1 MTGRFFPVCA
11 MLCSRADG
19 EASLGPQMIRKI
31 FLPLTGGEGDVA
43 ALQAAFTTAR
53 QLAAHVDAALLRF
66 DQRYDRPK
74 LDEALPPGLFEEVA
88 TILADSDAAELQARH
103 RFDVARAAVAAPLV
117 EAAPGPRGLSAR
129 WLGVRPAERIVRD
142 GGLADLLVVGPQN
155 LHDNP
160 RPNAVRRAALI
171 TAGRPLLLAPEAPP
185 PRIGGHVAIAWNG
198 GTGGAQAVAAAL
210 PFLAAADTVSVL
222 TVRTARTRSSEGE
235 RLVDYLAWHGVAA
248 AASVLHADGGPV
260 GALLLR
266 TAVERGADL
275 FVMGGNVQS
284 RLQEFLLG
292 GVTGYVFGHA
302 SLPILMAH

>member
-1 MTGRFFPVCA
+1 
-11 MLCSRADG
+11 
-19 EASLGPQMIRKI
+19 MIRRI

-43 ALQAAFTTAR
+43 ALAAAFTTAR

-74 LDEALPPGLFEEVA
+74 LDEVLPPGLFEEVA

-103 RFDVARAAVAAPLV
+103 RFDEARAAVAAPLV
-117 EAAPGPRGLSAR
+117 EEAPGPLGLSAR

-160 RPNAVRRAALI
+160 RPNAIRRAALM
-171 TAGRPLLLAPEAPP
+171 TAGRPLLLVPEAPP
-185 PRIGGHVAIAWNG
+185 ARIGGRIAIAWNG
-198 GTGGAQAVAAAL
+198 STGGAQAVAAAL
-210 PFLAAADTVSVL
+210 PFLAAADAVDVL
-222 TVRTARTRSSEGE
+222 TVKTARTRSSEGE
-235 RLVDYLAWHGVAA
+235 RLVDYLAWHGIGARA
-248 AASVLHADGGPV
+248 GVLREDGGAV

-266 TAVERGADL
+266 GAAERDADL
-275 FVMGGNVQS
+275 FVMGGYVQS

-302 SLPILMAH
+302 ALPVLVAH